1 MTIADGRQTF
11 DVFTTHVFTYHQK
24 EAFLQYRT
32 LGRTNLQV
40 SALALGTV
48 ELGLDYG
55 IPAPG
60 HFGRPAEA
68 DAIRLVHA
76 ALDAGINFIDT
87 ARAYGESEAILGR
100 ALQGRRQAVVLAT
113 KVGLYQPDGTLPTGA
128 ALRGHML
135 DALETS
141 LRLLQTDHID
151 LWQLHLV
158 DEAVL
163 AQRETIAAVF
173 GEAQA
178 AGKVRY
184 TGGSFYGAKTAEQA
198 LAYNLFDA
206 LQVTYSVLDQ
216 RLSDRVLPLAQQ
228 QNVGIIVRS
237 VLLKGAL
244 TARAD
249 HLPDQ
254 LEGLRARS
262 RQFRQLVAEAQLGLD
277 AAQVALA
284 FALAHP
290 QIDAVLVGVRS
301 EAELEA
307 DLAAVARPLSAEF
320 LAQLATLRLDD
331 DDLLD
336 PSTWGIP

>member
-1 MTIADGRQTF
+1 M
-11 DVFTTHVFTYHQK
+11 
-24 EAFLQYRT
+24 QYRT
-32 LGRTNLQV
+32 FGRTDLQV

-87 ARAYGESEAILGR
+87 ARAYGESEFILGK
-100 ALQGRRQAVVLAT
+100 ALQGRRQSVVLAT

-128 ALRGHML
+128 ALRNHML
-135 DALETS
+135 DALHTS
-141 LRLLQTDHID
+141 LRLLQTDFVDI
-151 LWQLHLV
+151 WQLHLV

-163 AQRETIAAVF
+163 AQRETIAEVF
-173 GEAQA
+173 AEART

-198 LAYNLFDA
+198 LTYDLFDG
-206 LQVTYSVLDQ
+206 LQVTYSVVDQ
-216 RLSDRVLPLAQQ
+216 RLADNVLPLAQQ
-228 QNVGIIVRS
+228 QGVGVMVRS

-244 TARAD
+244 TERGE
-249 HLPDQ
+249 HLPDH
-254 LEGLRARS
+254 LEPLRARS
-262 RQFRQLVAEAQLGLD
+262 RQFRRLVAEAQLGLD

-301 EAELEA
+301 EEELAA
-307 DLAAVARPLSAEF
+307 DLAAVAQPLAPAL
-320 LAQLATLRLDD
+320 LAQLTALRLDD
-331 DDLLD
+331 EHLLN